1 MLMGLHDILAAVA
14 DPEEREAIRRDFLR
28 RMDEKRKLFGEPDT
42 SDIPE
47 VTDFSH
53 FRPGKPIIDKMR
65 AHNLRVQA
73 ERAERAKLE
82 EAILTK

>member
-1 MLMGLHDILAAVA
+1 MLMGLHDILAAVV

-47 VTDFSH
+47 VTDFSR
-53 FRPGKPIIDKMR
+53 FRPGKTIIDKMR

>member
-1 MLMGLHDILAAVA
+1 MLMGLHDILAAVV

-47 VTDFSH
+47 VTDFSR
-53 FRPGKPIIDKMR
+53 FRPAKPYIDKMR
-65 AHNLRVQA
+65 EHNLRVQA
-73 ERAERAKLE
+73 EREERAKLE
-82 EAILTK
+82 QAILTK

>member
-1 MLMGLHDILAAVA
+1 MLMGLHDILAAVV

-47 VTDFSH
+47 VTDFSRFVRGKSH
-53 FRPGKPIIDKMR
+53 FDAMR
-65 AHNLRVQA
+65 KHNLRVQA
-73 ERAERAKLE
+73 EREERAKLE